1 MEETIK
7 NVPYQTTGS
16 NDLLAESKTIIYP
29 FDRFTITVKV
39 SPSNEFMGITEVG
52 INKDFM
58 SYSQKIAQ
66 QGYHDVGELYRE

>member
-7 NVPYQTTGS
+7 NVSNQITGS
-16 NDLLAESKTIIYP
+16 GDLLPESKTIIYP

-39 SPSNEFMGITEVG
+39 SSSNEFMGITEVG
-52 INKDFM
+52 MNKDFM

-66 QGYHDVGELYRE
+66 QGYHDVEGLYRE